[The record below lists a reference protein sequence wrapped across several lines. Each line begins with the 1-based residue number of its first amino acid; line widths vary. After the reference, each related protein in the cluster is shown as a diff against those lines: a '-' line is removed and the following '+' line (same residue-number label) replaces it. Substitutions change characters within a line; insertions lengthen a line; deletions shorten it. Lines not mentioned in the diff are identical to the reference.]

1 MTIELLKEG
10 CLKIIENM
18 VYMGIDADHRNLGA
32 FHILTALTIV
42 SIPARTA
49 MPWLYESIM

>member
-1 MTIELLKEG
+1 
-10 CLKIIENM
+10 M